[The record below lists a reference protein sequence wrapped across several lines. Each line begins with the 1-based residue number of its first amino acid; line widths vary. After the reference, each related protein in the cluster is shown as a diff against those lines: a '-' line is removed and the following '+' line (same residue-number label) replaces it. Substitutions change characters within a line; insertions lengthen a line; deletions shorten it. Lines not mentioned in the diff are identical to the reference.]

1 MSGFAVAIFA
11 PAIVRITGKWC
22 GLLFSL
28 LPLSIF
34 VLLLS
39 VIPDVS
45 SGGEFTSSLAWM
57 PQMGVYLSF
66 YLDSLSLLLSLL
78 ISGIG
83 VLVFYYA
90 GGYLAGHVHLGRFY
104 LYFISFM
111 ASMLGVVLA
120 DNVITLFVFWELT
133 SITSFFLIGF
143 YNKDK
148 QSRVSAIQALVIT
161 GGGGLALFAG
171 FLMLGQYYGTYE
183 LSVMRNLGAIDVSD
197 GLYAPIVVL
206 ILIGCFTKSAQF
218 PFHFWLPNAMS
229 APSPVSA
236 YLHSS
241 TMVKA
246 GIFLLARLFPIL
258 GGGVLW
264 TQSLSLIGGVTA
276 LVGGFLALTNSD
288 IKRVLAYSTVSAL
301 GLLTALLGLGTEY
314 GIVAF
319 VLFVCAHAM
328 YKGALFLLAGNVDH
342 EAGTRDINALGGL
355 FMIMRFSGV
364 FTGLSALAMI
374 GLFPF
379 FSFIAKEMIF
389 ESGIQSLKYSVYL
402 QALFFIVGALFT
414 CIALIVFIKPF
425 FGNLKV
431 KKEQIHDAPFSMLF
445 GPGLLSC
452 FGLLSVLFLNYL
464 STKLLLPA
472 SGAIFGESVKKDIVL
487 WHGFNQAFVLSL
499 CSIAVGVLLYF
510 IWLRFSNTI
519 FHAAKSFP
527 LGLEGGYHQLLVI
540 GDVSS
545 SFLTKTFQNGR
556 LRHYYLLFFFVVIAL
571 ILYSVIKQG
580 DFIIEFAYSEAKSY
594 EIVICFLAIVAA
606 LTAVLSPSRLATVAM
621 LGIVGFSVATLYLL
635 FGAPDLAMTQ
645 ALIEMLTL
653 ALFVL
658 VFYYLPK
665 FTKMSVTVGRV
676 RDALIAGG
684 FGLVMSVLVFWTLQ
698 ASAGEKISQYHVQAS
713 VPEAHGRNVVN
724 TILVDFRALDTMG
737 EITVLAIAALGVFAL
752 LKLKPAKQEGA

>member
-1 MSGFAVAIFA
+1 M
-11 PAIVRITGKWC
+11 
-22 GLLFSL
+22 LFSL

-45 SGGEFTSSLAWM
+45 SGGEFSSSLAWM
-57 PQMGVYLSF
+57 PQMGVYLNF

-90 GGYLAGHVHLGRFY
+90 GGYLQGHAHLGRFY

-183 LSVMRNLGAIDVSD
+183 LSVMRNLGAIDVND
-197 GLYAPIVVL
+197 GLYVPIVVL

-288 IKRVLAYSTVSAL
+288 IKKVLAYSTVSAL
-301 GLLTALLGLGTEY
+301 GLLTALLGTGTEY

-328 YKGALFLLAGNVDH
+328 YKGALFLLAGNIDH
-342 EAGTRDINALGGL
+342 ESGTRNISELGGL
-355 FMIMRFSGV
+355 FSVMRFSGV

-389 ESGIQSLKYSVYL
+389 ESGIQASKNSVYW
-402 QALFFIVGALFT
+402 QCLFFVVGALFT
-414 CIALIVFIKPF
+414 CIALIVFIRPF

-431 KKEQIHDAPFSMLF
+431 KKEQVHDAPFSMLF

-464 STKLLLPA
+464 STSLLLPA
-472 SGAIFGESVKKDIVL
+472 SGAIFGEAVQQDIAL

-510 IWLRFSNTI
+510 IWLSFSNKI
-519 FHAAKSFP
+519 FNIAKSFP
-527 LGLEGGYHQLLVI
+527 SGIEAGYHRLLVI
-540 GDVSS
+540 GDASS

-580 DFIIEFAYSEAKSY
+580 DFVIEFTYSEAKSY
-594 EIVICFLAIVAA
+594 EIVICLLAIVAT
-606 LTAVLSPSRLATVAM
+606 LTAVFSPSRLATVAM

-665 FTKMSVTVGRV
+665 FTKMNVTVGRV
-676 RDALIAGG
+676 RDAFIAGG
-684 FGLVMSVLVFWTLQ
+684 FGLVMAVVVFWTLQ
-698 ASAGEKISQYHVQAS
+698 ASSEEKISQYHVEAS

-752 LKLKPAKQEGA
+752 LKLKPAKQEGE